1 MFLARAHDQKP
12 EHLCPDFIFI
22 TPVPYLHQG
31 VSILCSPGALE
42 VKYGKVYGE
51 QEINSLWS
59 LERPYHL
66 N

>member
-1 MFLARAHDQKP
+1 MTKSQ
-12 EHLCPDFIFI
+12 
-22 TPVPYLHQG
+22 
-31 VSILCSPGALE
+31 SICGQILFSILQPHTCIKVFPFLCSPGALE

-51 QEINSLWS
+51 QETNSPWS